1 MNCNNQLY
9 ITLFIVLIFILI
21 FINNKVCKYNKIYKI
36 NKIDIIEGF
45 RNNLTYGQS
54 DKDTSK
60 YLFACVDIHN
70 NINQYYVP
78 GDGSYW
84 SDAVRYAESG
94 GTKPSY
100 VLDVSRTATWSNNDN
115 DNPVSG
121 IKCADN
127 NDTIFKWM
135 SINGY
140 AGSTDTSWGA
150 RKSNDY
156 NSFGGRGDNTTIA
169 VIQLQP
175 SDITAPNFTNNNCT
189 KESWYLY
196 REVEGRDYIYAVFK
210 RKPWTS
216 DLACCSN
223 NNVQRNSCNDRYI
236 DINSTD
242 CNNYMKEYC
251 TGNNSG
257 NNITNNVCK
266 NWCTDSINSATCK
279 NRQISFCNGNNFKNN
294 VDFCKSKCNKKEC
307 DIGVSDYCNYI
318 VSNRLAN
325 DDYCACFGINAKAS
339 ASRAVITALE
349 ELNLSES
356 DPVCYSTNCRSG
368 VAYTTQSMETAVNGC
383 PKCLQ
388 VMTLTNLTNAEDI
401 KQTCNVN
408 TTTNETTNSESPT
421 YEPDPVN
428 YQYNS
433 NYIRYNNA
441 STPVSTPVSKPVS
454 KPTMTLNDYLDSI
467 ALFINNILDSIANL
481 FNT

>member
-1 MNCNNQLY
+1 M
-9 ITLFIVLIFILI
+9 
-21 FINNKVCKYNKIYKI
+21 
-36 NKIDIIEGF
+36 G
-45 RNNLTYGQS
+45 
-54 DKDTSK
+54 
-60 YLFACVDIHN
+60 
-70 NINQYYVP
+70 
-78 GDGSYW
+78 
-84 SDAVRYAESG
+84 
-94 GTKPSY
+94 
-100 VLDVSRTATWSNNDN
+100 
-115 DNPVSG
+115 
-121 IKCADN
+121 
-127 NDTIFKWM
+127 
-135 SINGY
+135 ING
-140 AGSTDTSWGA
+140 SED
-150 RKSNDY
+150 NQ
-156 NSFGGRGDNTTIA
+156 NSYGGGGHNTTKA
-169 VIQLQP
+169 VLELQP
-175 SDITAPNFTNNNCT
+175 EDITATNFANNCT

-196 REVEGRDYIYAVFK
+196 RNQDGERDYIYAVFK

-251 TGNNSG
+251 TGDNSG

-421 YEPDPVN
+421 YEPDPLN